1 MSEVKLG
8 RVAPIYKGVYDET
21 TTYNALDIVYYNG
34 RSYIAKQDTNGN
46 ALPTGTDNDY
56 WGLVAEKGEPGEPGK
71 VGPAGPQ
78 GKQGTMGPAGS
89 DGARGVTGPQ
99 GPKGDKGDI
108 GPRGPQ
114 GDKGDI
120 SQVSNLSLE
129 LKSDY
134 LEQHGDIDS
143 LAFNNLNIDY
153 IQKIHADNIA
163 KQNVWI
169 SHVTGYTYVVGHENS
184 PEDTVI
190 LEVTPAGTVISSM
203 LIKSDGQ
210 NDVHGQNIVFDT
222 EYEGEYPRFYEW
234 YIDNQIRMGVYQ
246 PNTTVNYL
254 DLKVAVQVPNTH
266 VGHSFGIDFRNSRFV
281 FWNMDTQSATDKKA
295 TLAVRHF
302 NIVFNDDGTFSI
314 VNNDWYAKATKS
326 LNWAGST
333 NPYIVQGVASLPKHG
348 ITKNLA
354 DQNDTAT
361 VVFVGGASDKT
372 IPESNNYPYN
382 IYIFYSDGEVANYAT
397 SVSNIKQLY
406 IPSPSQ
412 INQEY
417 TWGIDVDSEGNNMLM
432 IELEAGNVIKTGNNK
447 YGFTFMMLS
456 SKGSQSMESFLYGV
470 VDEHGLNKIRYN
482 ELAGALTKTRRV
494 EPTETKLSNVKEL
507 GVYDISPSKF
517 NDVILDKPQIF
528 KDKDI
533 NKINSTTLYMSG
545 IELKNE
551 RQNVYGTIK
560 QTLSIYGGSSGS
572 LEFTRLVL
580 QNYKGYGSD
589 YKKVMFVSP
598 WQYNVTSYEVRNAA
612 HLIVNALSLTEDTFT
627 VKGLGSYIYTD
638 LFSTFAPK
646 LNSVIGSAKGGWF
659 ETNFV
664 GSNKYKG
671 AERLL
676 QKFTTNESEPSVY
689 IRTISVPTT
698 NADDVY
704 TSGYGGG
711 GMASSTNTW
720 VKIN

>member
-1 MSEVKLG
+1 
-8 RVAPIYKGVYDET
+8 
-21 TTYNALDIVYYNG
+21 
-34 RSYIAKQDTNGN
+34 
-46 ALPTGTDNDY
+46 
-56 WGLVAEKGEPGEPGK
+56 
-71 VGPAGPQ
+71 
-78 GKQGTMGPAGS
+78 
-89 DGARGVTGPQ
+89 
-99 GPKGDKGDI
+99 
-108 GPRGPQ
+108 
-114 GDKGDI
+114 
-120 SQVSNLSLE
+120 
-129 LKSDY
+129 
-134 LEQHGDIDS
+134 
-143 LAFNNLNIDY
+143 
-153 IQKIHADNIA
+153 
-163 KQNVWI
+163 
-169 SHVTGYTYVVGHENS
+169 
-184 PEDTVI
+184 
-190 LEVTPAGTVISSM
+190 M

-295 TLAVRHF
+295 TLAVRYF

-314 VNNDWYAKATKS
+314 VNNGWYAKATKS

-372 IPESNNYPYN
+372 NPESNNYPYN
-382 IYIFYSDGEVANYAT
+382 IYIFYSDGKVASYAT
-397 SVSNIKQLY
+397 SLDDIKQIY

-417 TWGIDVDSEGNNMLM
+417 TWGVDIDSDGNNMQM
-432 IELEAGNVIKTGNNK
+432 IELESGNVIKTGNNK

-456 SKGSQSMESFLYGV
+456 SKGTQSMESFLYGV
-470 VDEHGLNKIRYN
+470 IDEHGLNKIRYN

-494 EPTETKLSNVKEL
+494 EPTETKLSNIKEL

-517 NDVILDKPQIF
+517 NDVILDKPQLF

-533 NKINSTTLYMSG
+533 NKINSTTVYLSG

-598 WQYNVTSYEVRNAA
+598 WQYNVMSYETRNAS
-612 HLIVNALSLTEDTFT
+612 HLIVDALSLSEDSFT
-627 VKGLGSYIYTD
+627 VKGFGSYVYND
-638 LFSTFAPK
+638 LSPKFAPK
-646 LNSVIGSAKGGWF
+646 LTSVIGHKQAGWF

-664 GSNKYKG
+664 GSNKYDG
-671 AERLL
+671 AEYIT
-676 QKFTTNESEPSVY
+676 QKFITNENNPSVY
-689 IRTISVPTT
+689 VRTASLPTVG
-698 NADDVY
+698 ADDIY

-711 GMASSTNTW
+711 GSISKSGTW
-720 VKIN
+720 TKIN

>member
-1 MSEVKLG
+1 MAYNKHIWNAQELISSDKLNN
-8 RVAPIYKGVYDET
+8 IEDGVDG
-21 TTYNALDIVYYNG
+21 LYNG
-34 RSYIAKQDTNGN
+34 A
-46 ALPTGTDNDY
+46 
-56 WGLVAEKGEPGEPGK
+56 
-71 VGPAGPQ
+71 AG
-78 GKQGTMGPAGS
+78 
-89 DGARGVTGPQ
+89 
-99 GPKGDKGDI
+99 
-108 GPRGPQ
+108 
-114 GDKGDI
+114 
-120 SQVSNLSLE
+120 QVSNLSLE

-134 LEQHGDIDS
+134 LEQHDDIDS

-190 LEVTPAGTVISSM
+190 LEVTPAGTVVSTM
-203 LIKSDGQ
+203 LIKSDGI
-210 NDVHGQNIVFDT
+210 NNIHGQNIVFDT
-222 EYEGEYPRFYEW
+222 EYTGKYPRFYEW
-234 YIDNQIRMGVYQ
+234 YVDNQIRYSLYK

-254 DLKVAVQVPNTH
+254 DLDVAATVPNTTL
-266 VGHSFGIDFRNSRFV
+266 GHGFGIDFKNKV
-281 FWNMDTQSATDKKA
+281 FTFFNHDINDSNTKTITID
-295 TLAVRHF
+295 VRHF
-302 NIVFNDDGTFSI
+302 KITPNISGSFTFNDDTY
-314 VNNDWYAKATKS
+314 YAKATKS
-326 LNWAGST
+326 LNWTGTS
-333 NPYIVQGVASLPKHG
+333 NPYTVQGVSSLPKHG

-372 IPESNNYPYN
+372 VPESNNYPYN

-397 SVSNIKQLY
+397 SVNNIKQLY

-417 TWGIDVDSEGNNMLM
+417 RWGIDVDSEGNNMQM

-470 VDEHGLNKIRYN
+470 IDEHGLNKIRYN

-533 NKINSTTLYMSG
+533 NKINSTTVYMSG

-580 QNYKGYGSD
+580 QNYNGYGSD
-589 YKKVMFVSP
+589 YKKVMYVSP
-598 WQYNVTSYEVRNAA
+598 WQYNVTSYEVRNAS
-612 HLIVNALSLTEDTFT
+612 HLIVKALSLTEDTFT
-627 VKGLGSYIYTD
+627 VKGFGSFVYGD

-646 LNSVIGSAKGGWF
+646 LKSVIGSDKSGWF
-659 ETNFV
+659 EINSI
-664 GSNKYKG
+664 GSQKNNGVEY
-671 AERLL
+671 LL
-676 QKFTTNESEPSVY
+676 QKFTTNEPVPSIY

-711 GMASSTNTW
+711 GTASSTNNW